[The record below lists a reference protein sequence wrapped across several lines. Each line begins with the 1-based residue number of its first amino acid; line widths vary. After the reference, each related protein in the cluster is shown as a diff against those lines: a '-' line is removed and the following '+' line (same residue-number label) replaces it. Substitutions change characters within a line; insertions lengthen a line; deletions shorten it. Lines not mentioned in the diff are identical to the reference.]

1 MKTHGRI
8 RGRCTSAYVVRQIAA
23 TRQHT
28 FNSFYLLNLLSK
40 EACVRR
46 NIDRPR
52 CHTKT
57 AEEISSNEEGRLP
70 ISLSA
75 AEFGDLLSTT
85 PYLAALDRR
94 RHHRRRPDQAKPT
107 SSSSSIAPIARAPW
121 SPRTG
126 ISLKWKSTA
135 PPATSPSNRA
145 ASCRCTDQADRAG
158 RAAARRPSQN
168 APRRIPRRP
177 PAKG

>member
-107 SSSSSIAPIARAPW
+107 SSSSSIAP
-121 SPRTG
+121 TG
-126 ISLKWKSTA
+126 
-135 PPATSPSNRA
+135 
-145 ASCRCTDQADRAG
+145 RCTAQAARAG
-158 RAAARRPSQN
+158 RAAQRTWLTGRSDRPSSIVG
-168 APRRIPRRP
+168 PEPEYH
-177 PAKG
+177 